1 MRRILLGVFTW
12 LVGPNPGVLQM
23 IQRAPLGNDLGRE
36 KMQFNLESAVQ
47 KYSEQFAGVEVTQSF
62 FPFAQSF

>member
-1 MRRILLGVFTW
+1 
-12 LVGPNPGVLQM
+12 M